1 MAVAGTHVGLLRKPT
16 VPRRRSVRV
25 ALAYAA
31 NMASPRKP
39 QWKTLQ
45 RFAENLVFNE
55 APKFIRQLQNSP
67 TMQRGI
73 QQGLR
78 IGMEVFVGSASSPP
92 AEITVGRPVT
102 NNSAPTAHRARKLV
116 YAPDLDGRAD
126 PGEIVW
132 TWVVY
137 EDDPSRGKD
146 RPVLVV
152 GRDHRTLLGLMMSS
166 QQRHAADPDWVGIG
180 SGSWDDEGR
189 ESWVRLDR
197 VLDVPEEGIR
207 REGAILQRDTFDA
220 VAARLRADYSWS

>member
-1 MAVAGTHVGLLRKPT
+1 MLSRMT
-16 VPRRRSVRV
+16 S
-25 ALAYAA
+25 
-31 NMASPRKP
+31 

-45 RFAENLVFNE
+45 RVAKATENLVFNE
-55 APKFIRQLQNSP
+55 AAKLFRHIGSSP
-67 TMQRGI
+67 SVQRTI

-78 IGMEVFVGSASSPP
+78 LGIEALVSGAMA
-92 AEITVGRPVT
+92 AENRAAITTGRPVT
-102 NNSAPTAHRARKLV
+102 KDSVPTAHRARRVV

-152 GRDHRTLLGLMMSS
+152 GRERNTLLGLMLSS
-166 QQRHAADPDWVGIG
+166 QVRHSGDPNWMHIG
-180 SGSWDDEGR
+180 SGDWDYEARSSWI
-189 ESWVRLDR
+189 RLDR

-207 REGAILQRDTFDA
+207 REGAILDRPTFDLIA
-220 VAARLRADYSWS
+220 RRLRTQYSWS